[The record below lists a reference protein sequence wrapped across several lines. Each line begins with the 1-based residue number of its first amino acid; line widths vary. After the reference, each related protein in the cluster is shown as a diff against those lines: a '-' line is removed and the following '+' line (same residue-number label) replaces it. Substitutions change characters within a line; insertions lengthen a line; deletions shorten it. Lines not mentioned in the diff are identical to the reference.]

1 MRSSTGPPR
10 RSASSARPSPFPPDL
25 TRLGIHEILG
35 GARRALILGMGGGG
49 DVVGALSTAELCRA
63 LEVETVL
70 GSVAWER
77 TPIDPTRALAHWPR
91 SKAPDP

>member
-1 MRSSTGPPR
+1 
-10 RSASSARPSPFPPDL
+10 
-25 TRLGIHEILG
+25 
-35 GARRALILGMGGGG
+35 MGGGG